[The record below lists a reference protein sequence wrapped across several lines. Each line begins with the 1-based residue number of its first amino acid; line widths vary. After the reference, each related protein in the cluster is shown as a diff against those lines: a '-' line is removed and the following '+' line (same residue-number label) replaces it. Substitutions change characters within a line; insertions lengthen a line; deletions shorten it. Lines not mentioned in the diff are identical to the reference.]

1 MSTNDPVQRQ
11 MIREA
16 MQAVAQRKPGRSKL
30 VYDKTK
36 RTIVAVAEGS
46 QTPQALNITADDA
59 DMFGVVTISSAWLR
73 ERWPE
78 LKKAGF
84 LPVAFSSWDDGDA
97 LTQSELCVQASPVS
111 KRGKSVGS
119 GIDQAG
125 RNRPLT

>member
-46 QTPQALNITADDA
+46 QTTQALNITADDA
-59 DMFGVVTISSAWLR
+59 DMFGVVTLSSEWLR
-73 ERWPE
+73 EKWPE
-78 LKKAGF
+78 LERAGLVPF
-84 LPVAFSSWDDGDA
+84 TFSSWDDGDA
-97 LTQSELCVQASPVS
+97 LTQSELCV
-111 KRGKSVGS
+111 
-119 GIDQAG
+119 
-125 RNRPLT
+125 